1 MKVWEKR
8 FDLLP
13 GKEIEEFTSSIK
25 EDLFLYPYDIQASKI
40 HSLMLEKCGFINPEE
55 REKIWK
61 GLERIKE
68 EFDKG
73 VFVFQGDEDIHM
85 AVERRLKEMVGDIA
99 DKLHTARSRND
110 QVVVDEKLFL
120 KDKIPQLQEE
130 IRTLQK
136 TILQKAEEKMGIII
150 PGFTHFRP
158 AQPVL
163 FSHWLLS
170 YFWMLDRDRERLQDA
185 LKRVDIFPGG
195 SLALAGTSLQ
205 IDREFVAKKLGFSQ
219 ISPNSMDAV
228 SDRDFILEF
237 LHSILLLSLHL
248 SRLAEELVIFSSPYF
263 SWIKLPQEY
272 MTGSSIMP
280 HKMNP
285 DTAELIRARTGRISG
300 YLVSLSMVLKSLP
313 LTYNRDLQE
322 DKIPL
327 YEGYRTALSTLK
339 MMQGMVR
346 GMEINPNKIED
357 SLKDEFLIATD
368 IVEKMVEKGIP
379 FREAYRKVGELV
391 KVLEK
396 EKRNFSS
403 LKSEEWEKYLGL
415 REEEG
420 KTLLS
425 CKNSVERKKSPGGTS
440 PEEVRKQIL
449 KAKEVLGS

>member
-1 MKVWEKR
+1 
-8 FDLLP
+8 
-13 GKEIEEFTSSIK
+13 
-25 EDLFLYPYDIQASKI
+25 
-40 HSLMLEKCGFINPEE
+40 
-55 REKIWK
+55 
-61 GLERIKE
+61 
-68 EFDKG
+68 
-73 VFVFQGDEDIHM
+73 M

-237 LHSILLLSLHL
+237 LYSILLLSLHL

-420 KTLLS
+420 KALLS